1 MFWRMNCIRNRC
13 GGDLKTIIFTACAVL
28 GLTACQGN
36 NFNLDNIEPSV
47 NDVASITPSPSPSP
61 TVSPS
66 PVASWWKPAPGLTIH
81 IQFTGTMDYS
91 KNVSAYDV
99 DVYDTPVEKIT
110 ALKARGVKVIC
121 YFSGGSYEDWRSDAK
136 DFPISVLGKDMVG
149 WPGEKWLD
157 VRQVS
162 LLMPIM
168 KKRMELAKS
177 KGCDAV
183 DPDNMDGYTND
194 TGWKGTITYAHQLAY
209 NKAIA
214 DQAHALG
221 LSVGLKNDLEQI
233 KDLSDLYDFG
243 INESCMDFDECDY
256 LKGFTIDK
264 NKAVFAIDYNGKSA
278 ATCTKAKAIK
288 VDMVF
293 KNQNLDATDAFCD

>member
-1 MFWRMNCIRNRC
+1 MNCIKNGS
-13 GGDLKTIIFTACAVL
+13 GGHLKTILFTACAVL

-36 NFNLDNIEPSV
+36 NFSLDNIEPTMNDSASV
-47 NDVASITPSPSPSP
+47 SPSP
-61 TVSPS
+61 TPSPTVSPSPSPS
-66 PVASWWKPAPGLTIH
+66 PVASWWKPTPGLTIH
-81 IQFTGTMDYS
+81 IQFAGTMDYS

-136 DFPISVLGKDMVG
+136 DFPTSVLGKDMAG

-194 TGWKGTITYAHQLAY
+194 TGWQGTITYAHQLAY

-243 INESCMDFDECDY
+243 INESCMDYNECDY
-256 LKGFTIDK
+256 LKGFTVDK

-278 ATCTKAKAIK
+278 ATCTKAKSIK

-293 KNQNLDATDAFCD
+293 KSRDLNATDAFCD